1 MDIQGYIIDHWLG
14 KMSAEKPVLI
24 IYDRNALYHSVLPIA
39 EEKGVKVIDTT
50 KGLLHARLAAS
61 RFWCDELAENNELRM
76 IIYRQMPQPTTD
88 RQWVEEPYSAFKNA
102 AAMFPVGPQDDYKYI
117 CQSFLPT
124 KKDEIERLFA
134 SGTTSFNMINALLDG
149 AAYPALEQL
158 TGGKSFVE
166 MTVGLLAQ
174 TFSSD
179 MAWLPEWV
187 RFAEIQYP
195 GLDSNGISLQDI
207 QQKLWMYLLFSEFV
221 FDLPSALPDS
231 LKTVAM
237 APVEIKDK
245 IYSVCDHLRRR
256 SDLREIYVRMARKT
270 ADAFQLADLFAKS
283 KHLGDR
289 VTFAFENKVE
299 YERFVAYL
307 KEGKLG
313 EAHKLLKKNI
323 EDVWYQEDS
332 EVSTF
337 WKLAGYALQI
347 ADCVNRGVKS
357 DGDIQDLVE
366 WYVGSGQEADKAF
379 RRYLTDSQEVVSL
392 PAAVKTMTQYVE
404 GLYADFTERSVKEY
418 QMRAGEIKNHEQLRN
433 QGCID
438 IVYPALKEG
447 KRVALFFVDAFRYEM
462 GKCFADSMMRNEPE
476 QVKIEAKLSF
486 LPSVTR
492 FGMAAHLGHVK
503 VVEQNGKLQPSVD
516 GRVIITPDDRL
527 DYLQQKTHVVTQ
539 DVRLENFDMSAI
551 EDNVQLLVIRSQ
563 DMDTAGEEIKLSGL
577 AVIDKVLVRLARTLN
592 ACKQKGFDMAVFVAD
607 HGFMVQSSFHVG
619 NLIDKPMGSD
629 VSLEESRLLVGNL
642 NDSEDT
648 LSFTPEELGLD
659 AEVMKLCY
667 AKNFTVFRKGEVF
680 YHEGLSLQ
688 ENVVPVI
695 TVQLQNKQ
703 KKQKYSVE
711 LKYKGN
717 TSGTVYTCRPL
728 IDINIHQDDLFAD
741 GVNIRLIV
749 ADGEGYAIGAP
760 SGKFYDDVTQ
770 TAQIPSGVTQYR
782 QPIVIDEEYGGDS
795 IVVSALDADTHATL
809 STLKL
814 NFENDL

>member
-24 IYDRNALYHSVLPIA
+24 IYDRNALYHSVLSLA

-61 RFWCDELAENNELRM
+61 RFWCGELAENNDLRM

-149 AAYPALEQL
+149 TAYPALEQL

-237 APVEIKDK
+237 APIEIKDK

-366 WYVGSGQEADKAF
+366 W
-379 RRYLTDSQEVVSL
+379 
-392 PAAVKTMTQYVE
+392 
-404 GLYADFTERSVKEY
+404 
-418 QMRAGEIKNHEQLRN
+418 
-433 QGCID
+433 
-438 IVYPALKEG
+438 
-447 KRVALFFVDAFRYEM
+447 
-462 GKCFADSMMRNEPE
+462 
-476 QVKIEAKLSF
+476 
-486 LPSVTR
+486 
-492 FGMAAHLGHVK
+492 
-503 VVEQNGKLQPSVD
+503 
-516 GRVIITPDDRL
+516 
-527 DYLQQKTHVVTQ
+527 
-539 DVRLENFDMSAI
+539 
-551 EDNVQLLVIRSQ
+551 
-563 DMDTAGEEIKLSGL
+563 
-577 AVIDKVLVRLARTLN
+577 
-592 ACKQKGFDMAVFVAD
+592 
-607 HGFMVQSSFHVG
+607 
-619 NLIDKPMGSD
+619 
-629 VSLEESRLLVGNL
+629 
-642 NDSEDT
+642 
-648 LSFTPEELGLD
+648 
-659 AEVMKLCY
+659 
-667 AKNFTVFRKGEVF
+667 
-680 YHEGLSLQ
+680 
-688 ENVVPVI
+688 
-695 TVQLQNKQ
+695 
-703 KKQKYSVE
+703 
-711 LKYKGN
+711 
-717 TSGTVYTCRPL
+717 
-728 IDINIHQDDLFAD
+728 
-741 GVNIRLIV
+741 
-749 ADGEGYAIGAP
+749 
-760 SGKFYDDVTQ
+760 
-770 TAQIPSGVTQYR
+770 
-782 QPIVIDEEYGGDS
+782 
-795 IVVSALDADTHATL
+795 
-809 STLKL
+809 
-814 NFENDL
+814 